1 MLNSGNKWFGIL
13 FTNDMLADSWLLLV
27 KIGFLPV
34 RIWDI
39 LDILIVGYLMYQI
52 YRLLKGNIAFNILIG
67 VVMLFFTWE
76 LVKQLEMVVLET
88 ALERFASVG
97 VIIIAIIFQQ
107 EIRRFLLLLGNTTLK
122 QRGNFLGRLLDRDI
136 KKDGDEDIQKSLLH
150 AVQRMSKKK
159 IGALIVFTKDIEL
172 NAIIDTGVT
181 LDALIS
187 QNLVE
192 SIFAKTSPLHDG
204 AMLIHKNRIVAASC
218 ILPVSENMDLPTSA
232 GLRHRAALGVTE
244 RFEVTALVV
253 SEENGYIS
261 YAKEGLLRRKLT
273 EEEIAQIIETELV

>member
-1 MLNSGNKWFGIL
+1 
-13 FTNDMLADSWLLLV
+13 MLADSSWLFLV

-76 LVKQLEMVVLET
+76 FVKQLEMVVLET

-122 QRGNFLGRLLDRDI
+122 QRGNFLGRLLDRNI
-136 KKDGDEDIQKSLLH
+136 PKDGNLGIQAALLQ
-150 AVQRMSKKK
+150 AVQRMSKKR

-187 QNLVE
+187 QNLIE
-192 SIFAKTSPLHDG
+192 SVFAKTSPLHDG
-204 AMLIHKNRIVAASC
+204 AMLIHKNRIIAASC

-232 GLRHRAALGVTE
+232 GLRHRAGLGITE
-244 RFEVTALVV
+244 RFEVSALIV

-261 YAKEGLLRRKLT
+261 FAKDGLLRRKLT
-273 EEEIAQIIETELV
+273 EEETAQIIKVELV

>member
-1 MLNSGNKWFGIL
+1 ME
-13 FTNDMLADSWLLLV
+13 ALLLAF

-39 LDILIVGYLMYQI
+39 LDILIVGYLMFQI

-67 VVMLFFTWE
+67 VVMLFITWE
-76 LVKQLEMVVLET
+76 LVKQLEMVVLEA
-88 ALERFASVG
+88 ALERFAGVG
-97 VIIIAIIFQQ
+97 VIIIVIIFQQ

-122 QRGNFLGRLLDRDI
+122 QRGQFLRRILDRNLKPSDSNSSDREAI
-136 KKDGDEDIQKSLLH
+136 KN
-150 AVQRMSKKK
+150 AVLRMGKKR
-159 IGALIVFTKDIEL
+159 IGALIVFTKEIGLES
-172 NAIIDTGVT
+172 IIDTGVQ

-187 QNLVE
+187 QNLLE

-204 AMLIHKNRIVAASC
+204 AVLLGKDRIIAASC
-218 ILPVSENMDLPTSA
+218 ILPVSENMDLPSSA

-244 RFEVTALVV
+244 RFEVSSLIV

-261 YAKEGLLRRKLT
+261 FSKNGVLRRKLS
-273 EEEIAQIIETELV
+273 EEEIEKVIQEELA

>member
-1 MLNSGNKWFGIL
+1 
-13 FTNDMLADSWLLLV
+13 
-27 KIGFLPV
+27 
-34 RIWDI
+34 
-39 LDILIVGYLMYQI
+39 MYQI

-76 LVKQLEMVVLET
+76 LVKQLEMVVLEA
-88 ALERFASVG
+88 ALERFAGVG
-97 VIIIAIIFQQ
+97 VIIIVIIFQQ

-122 QRGNFLGRLLDRDI
+122 QRGHFLGRLLDRNI
-136 KKDGDEDIQKSLLH
+136 KKDGDLDVQQALLN

-172 NAIIDTGVT
+172 KAIVDTGVT
-181 LDALIS
+181 MDALIS
-187 QNLVE
+187 QNLIE

-204 AMLIHKNRIVAASC
+204 AVLLQKNRIVAASC

-232 GLRHRAALGVTE
+232 GLRHRAALGITE
-244 RFEVTALVV
+244 RFEVSALIV

-261 YAKEGLLRRKLT
+261 FTNNGLLRRKIT
-273 EEEIAQIIETELV
+273 EEETAQIIKTELV

>member
-1 MLNSGNKWFGIL
+1 MELSL
-13 FTNDMLADSWLLLV
+13 LAF

-39 LDILIVGYLMYQI
+39 LDILIVGYLMFQI

-67 VVMLFFTWE
+67 VVMLFITWE
-76 LVKQLEMVVLET
+76 LVSQLEMVVLKA
-88 ALERFASVG
+88 ALQRFAGVG

-122 QRGNFLGRLLDRDI
+122 QRGQFLRRILDRNFSEEDSDASDQEAI
-136 KKDGDEDIQKSLLH
+136 KN
-150 AVQRMSKKK
+150 AVMRMSKKR
-159 IGALIVFTKDIEL
+159 IGALIVFAKDVGMESIM
-172 NAIIDTGVT
+172 DTGVQ

-187 QNLVE
+187 QNLIE

-204 AMLIHKNRIVAASC
+204 AMLLSKDRILAASC
-218 ILPVSENMDLPTSA
+218 ILPVSENMDLPNSA
-232 GLRHRAALGVTE
+232 GLRHRAGLGVTE
-244 RFEVTALVV
+244 RYEVSALIV

-261 YAKEGLLRRKLT
+261 FSKNGVLRRKLN
-273 EEEIAQIIETELV
+273 EEEVNKVIREELA